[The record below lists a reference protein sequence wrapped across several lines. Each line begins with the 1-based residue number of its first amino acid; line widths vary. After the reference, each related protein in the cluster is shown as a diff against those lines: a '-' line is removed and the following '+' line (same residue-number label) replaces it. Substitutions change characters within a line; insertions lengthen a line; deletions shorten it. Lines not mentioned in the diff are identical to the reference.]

1 MTLDNSMT
9 KMHTLV
15 VGAGF
20 SGHQIALQAAN
31 YGSVCGTRRNVD
43 SLKELRDAGLEG
55 CVLVASKGE
64 HHASPFAPDESLKA
78 QCEKATHLVICSG
91 PDRAAPFCDPVYDL
105 FNLNALELPALQ
117 WVGYLSTIG
126 VYGNHQGSWVNENST
141 CQSEQVRSR
150 MRLLAESVWTD
161 LANKWQVP
169 IAILRLS
176 GIYGPGRNAIKDA
189 LGGRARILIKPEQVF
204 NRIHVADLAR
214 ATVSAARLRH
224 SGILNITDDT
234 PAPPQD
240 VVRYAHGLAGK
251 LAPPA
256 VNFADA
262 TLSDMARSFYSE
274 NKRVCNALSK
284 KALNFEY
291 QYPSYKE
298 GLDAIWNPLS
308 GLACD

>member
-1 MTLDNSMT
+1 MAFDNSMN

-20 SGHQIALQAAN
+20 SGFQIALHAAK

-43 SLKELRDAGLEG
+43 SLLELHNAGLAG
-55 CVLVASKGE
+55 CVLDASKDD
-64 HHASPFAPDESLKA
+64 HRALSFAPDESLKA
-78 QCEKATHLVICSG
+78 QCAKATHLVICSG
-91 PDRAAPFCDPVYDL
+91 PDRGAPLHDPVHDF
-105 FNLNALELPALQ
+105 FNSTVVELPILQ

-126 VYGNHQGSWVNENST
+126 VYGNHHGGWVNEST
-141 CQSEQVRSR
+141 SCQSEQVRSQ
-150 MRLLAESVWTD
+150 MRLQAEAQWTV
-161 LANKWQVP
+161 LANKWRVP
-169 IAILRLS
+169 LASLRLS

-189 LGGRARILIKPEQVF
+189 LAGRARMLIKPEQVF
-204 NRIHVADLAR
+204 NRIHVSDLAR
-214 ATVSAARLRH
+214 ATVAAAKLCH

-240 VVRYAHGLAGK
+240 VVRYAHDLAGK
-251 LAPPA
+251 PAPPA

-274 NKRVCNALSK
+274 NKRVSNALSK
-284 KALNFEY
+284 QALDFEY

-298 GLDAIWNPLS
+298 GLDAVWNQLS
-308 GLACD
+308 GSAS